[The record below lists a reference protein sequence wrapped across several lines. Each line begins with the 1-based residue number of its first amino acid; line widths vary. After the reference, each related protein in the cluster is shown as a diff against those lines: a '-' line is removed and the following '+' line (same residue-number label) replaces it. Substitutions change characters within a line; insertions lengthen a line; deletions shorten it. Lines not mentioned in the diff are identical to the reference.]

1 VPIFDAGKNQANL
14 DIARVEKRIEV
25 ANYESHP
32 DRVQGSVRC
41 AGRAGHLRDEL
52 TAREQDADAN
62 QRYYDL
68 AQARYQEG
76 MDSYLNLLVAQRS
89 LYQAQQT
96 KISTQLS
103 TLAQQTPCTKCWEGW
118 EIVTAAG
125 GILPTSLTN
134 LTNVN
139 KRYLHFKAIA
149 R

>member
-1 VPIFDAGKNQANL
+1 M
-14 DIARVEKRIEV
+14 R
-25 ANYESHP
+25 
-32 DRVQGSVRC
+32 
-41 AGRAGHLRDEL
+41 AGRSPAFEL

-76 MDSYLNLLVAQRS
+76 DGSYLNLLVAQRS

-103 TLAQQTPCTKCWEGW
+103 TLAQQTPCTKCWRGL

-139 KRYLHFKAIA
+139 KRYLHFKAIV